1 MDNTGILL
9 LLFAIALIFVSILA
23 AVIGYFWAS
32 STTKSALLKQIKE
45 QGNVAFKQAQDQL
58 QSWKEQEL
66 SSIRQQTYDAAKGEV
81 IQEMQEQIRTWQETE
96 LLQTRQQAFDA
107 AKGQVIQEMQEQV
120 RKWQQNELQVIRQQ
134 MLEGVRGEAIK
145 HAQDQLV

>member
-1 MDNTGILL
+1 MDNIGT
-9 LLFAIALIFVSILA
+9 LLFLFAVVLVFVSILA
-23 AVIGYFWAS
+23 ATIGYFFAS
-32 STTKSALLKQIKE
+32 SATKSALLKQIKE
-45 QGNVAFKQAQDQL
+45 QGNAAFKQAQDQL

-66 SSIRQQTYDAAKGEV
+66 SSIRQQTHDAAKGEV

-120 RKWQQNELQVIRQQ
+120 RKWQQNELQVIRRQ
-134 MLEGVRGEAIK
+134 MLEGGRGEAIK